1 MCERERGFF
10 CCDFLSHSSLFG
22 EIFHLTGTAGCVY
35 IKVVFIKNLLLVLQV
50 FVNKNL
56 SHFVL
61 KIFHGGPQYHS
72 KKKFTVGH
80 HLLSQCKLVSK
91 TKKEQIAHQLFITLV
106 QAITTHIDEN
116 QLSLFLSTTCLA
128 SKLKMLN

>member
-1 MCERERGFF
+1 ME
-10 CCDFLSHSSLFG
+10 
-22 EIFHLTGTAGCVY
+22 
-35 IKVVFIKNLLLVLQV
+35 VL
-50 FVNKNL
+50 NT
-56 SHFVL
+56 
-61 KIFHGGPQYHS
+61 YS
-72 KKKFTVGH
+72 KKKSTVGH